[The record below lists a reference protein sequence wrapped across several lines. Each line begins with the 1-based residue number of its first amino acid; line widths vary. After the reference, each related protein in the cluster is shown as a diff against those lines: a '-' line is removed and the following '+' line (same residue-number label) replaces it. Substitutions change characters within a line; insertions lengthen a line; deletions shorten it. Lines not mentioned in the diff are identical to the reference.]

1 MMRWFDRLNL
11 APTERRLAIVG
22 ICVVALLLNYWLI
35 WPYFSEWGQV
45 DRDWTKLES
54 QKSLYFKE
62 VSKKTSYEK
71 LLKELEG
78 AGGQVLPEDQ
88 ANRLQS
94 SIIAAAST
102 NGVNIGRVTPQLASL
117 RMGAAKDTNF
127 FDEQIVVVELTAKE
141 EGLVNFLYA
150 LGASDSMIRVR
161 DMSRLRLDA
170 SGQNLSAAV
179 TFVASFQKA
188 GKPASPRAGAAPAAS
203 AASRPTV
210 SPPASKSST
219 NAIVVAEQP
228 GFFRRIW
235 NSISGG
241 DSVPPAPAASS
252 TSSTNSGASNVSVKF
267 KPPTTTVTSRAS
279 GTNAPT
285 KK

>member
-11 APTERRLAIVG
+11 APTERRLAIIG

-45 DRDWTKLES
+45 DRDWTKLEA
-54 QKSLYFKE
+54 QKTLYFKE
-62 VSKKTSYEK
+62 VSKKASYEK
-71 LLKELEG
+71 LLRELEG

-102 NGVNIGRVTPQLASL
+102 NGVNIGRVTPQIASL

-127 FDEQIVVVELTAKE
+127 FDEQIVVVDLTAKE

-188 GKPASPRAGAAPAAS
+188 SKPASTRTGTATAVPSTSPKTSPAA
-203 AASRPTV
+203 AGQKA
-210 SPPASKSST
+210 ST
-219 NAIVVAEQP
+219 NLIAVTEQP
-228 GFFRRIW
+228 GFFKRIW
-235 NSISGG
+235 NSIAGG
-241 DSVPPAPAASS
+241 DSAPAKPVQPPSS
-252 TSSTNSGASNVSVKF
+252 TGGATNAPAKF
-267 KPPTTTVTSRAS
+267 KPPTTTVTSRAN
-279 GTNAPT
+279 GTNTPT